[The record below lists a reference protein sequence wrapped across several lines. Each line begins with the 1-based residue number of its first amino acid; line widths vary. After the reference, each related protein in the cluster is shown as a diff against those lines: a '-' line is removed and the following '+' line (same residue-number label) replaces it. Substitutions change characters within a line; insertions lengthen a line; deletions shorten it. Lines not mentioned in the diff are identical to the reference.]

1 MTSIIFVLTVLYFLP
16 TIVRGFAL
24 GLLIVA
30 AMAVAHIVL
39 AVVVAHAQTST
50 TNCFKNGAATVC
62 ETRDQSGRTSSR
74 TTCWPQGT
82 GQTCQTQEYPNGDR
96 PQR

>member
-1 MTSIIFVLTVLYFLP
+1 MSILVALVAFYFLP
-16 TIVRGFAL
+16 TIIRGFAL

-30 AMAVAHIVL
+30 AF
-39 AVVVAHAQTST
+39 VVVAHAQTST
-50 TNCFKNGAATVC
+50 TNCFKNGAGTVC
-62 ETRDQSGRTSSR
+62 ETRDAQGRTSAR

-82 GQTCQTQEYPNGDR
+82 AGQTCQTQGYPNGDR

>member
-1 MTSIIFVLTVLYFLP
+1 MKQRDFLW
-16 TIVRGFAL
+16 IVIGILL
-24 GLLIVA
+24 GLICIFFDGS
-30 AMAVAHIVL
+30 AVM
-39 AVVVAHAQTST
+39 AQTST
-50 TNCFKNGAATVC
+50 TNCFKNGSGTVC
-62 ETRDQSGRTSSR
+62 ETRDAQGRTSAR